1 MSRPIDEKIVSLKL
15 DDTKFKKNASESLSI
30 FGKLQNSFDKTK
42 QINLSRSVDSLKDVG
57 RAADNVDISKLGS
70 AVEGISNKFNAMNV
84 IAFTVL
90 TNITNKAIN
99 AGMQIARNLTLKP
112 MRDGFAE
119 YELKLG
125 SIQTILAN
133 TSRHGTTLDDVTKSL
148 DTLNEYADK
157 TIYNFGD
164 MTKNIGLFTNAGLG
178 IEESTSM
185 IKGFSNEAAA
195 SGTTAQGAAGAAYQL
210 SQALS
215 AGTIRLM
222 DWRSL
227 TNVGM
232 GNKNMQNG
240 LIEIADAMGM
250 VSASG
255 LTATE
260 IQNDF
265 NGSLENEW
273 LSADVMSKYLQI
285 MAGDMDEAS
294 MATLGL
300 TESQIEMFV
309 QQAKTAEEAA
319 TKVRTF
325 TQLMETLQEALG
337 SGWTETMELI
347 FGDFYEATELWTG
360 VSNAVGAFIDST
372 SKARNELLGDFV
384 KLGGRKAILDSIV
397 NTFKALGN
405 IIGPVAKVFKNLIP
419 PVTAEKLMAMTNG
432 MLGISESF
440 LAISGS
446 IGTKA
451 ASILTTIIDAI
462 KSGVGFVW
470 ELGKAFA
477 ALLPKNFTAHVKDSF
492 KSILDGIR
500 NSENTVGDFVNKV
513 GTMFT
518 NFSKSVIDSLKSMD
532 NWIESVFS
540 NSEKTGGAFSDF
552 FVTIF
557 GHIQTAAKK
566 VWDVIST
573 IDFDALFS
581 AGFLAAL
588 FTVSKKFS
596 GLTDKLGEFFDTLMS
611 STKERSNPFA
621 IFEALGDSL
630 SELTS
635 SFKIANLIG
644 IATAVSILA
653 LSLKLLESMDVVD
666 ITEGLGA
673 IAGILVGLMAS
684 LKTIAGMKL
693 GVLNSLSA
701 VALIGALA
709 GAVLI
714 LSGALKVMESIDEG
728 AMSKSLK
735 GLAGT
740 IASLVTALKIMSMG
754 NGTKIATSAGFL
766 LGLSISIKIMVSAI
780 KDMSEIDSDELSKGV
795 IALGAILLELGIFMR
810 IANGAKIG
818 PLSAAGLVIT
828 AAAVKVMS
836 DSISELGKLNK
847 NTLIKGVAAVGSVL
861 LELAVFSR
869 LARGGTMILAGVGIT
884 IVARALEELV
894 PPITKLGKTKLSVLA
909 TGIGAIA
916 IALVSISLAMKVTN
930 PFTLL
935 LGAAAMTVMAEALDM
950 MVSPIQ
956 RLGNMDIETLATGI
970 GAMAIAMLSM
980 ALISRVGGI
989 GGAVGLMGMALAIKT
1004 LVPPLETLGN
1014 MPLKNIAI
1022 GLGALAATFAVLA
1035 GTALLLSGATL
1046 ALLGFAASLAL
1057 IGAGV
1062 ALLGVGLSAFATGL
1076 AILGGMSVATA
1087 KAIVATIETL
1097 LVGLGG
1103 LIPKVVTIAVE
1114 LMVSILETIDEYL
1127 PRVIDAGVSILLSIL
1142 DGIGQNI
1149 YELGESATLIV
1160 TEFARLLGDKS
1171 PELADAGVKLVVDLT
1186 NGMADGLRENTPEV
1200 ISALMNM
1207 TASILTVISQAIEEL
1222 AIIMFGSIPGFETM
1236 ARDWGTSV
1244 REGIRQTFK
1253 PYIVGED
1260 GAKEFIDGVERN
1272 RGGAKTAGENV
1283 SRGSLEGMN
1292 SIGGFTLSGESHG
1305 NQYNR
1310 GVNSRQGASQTS
1322 GRGLTR
1328 GIQSGASSISLTG
1341 TGSTVASGFARGV
1354 SATSEQSRRSGVA
1367 IANTARGGA
1376 GSVSFR
1382 SSGANAGI
1390 GFADGISSMTYYVRN
1405 AASAVASAASA
1416 SIRGALRIQSPS
1428 RVTRESGQYT
1438 GEGLG
1443 LGIQDMTRFVIA
1455 KSKNLASAAS
1465 ETMSLY
1471 AESINDAL
1479 NTDIDYSP
1487 RITPILDMSKMNLSD
1502 LERYSGGTYDVNTS
1516 GIDERS
1522 ERALTRNGSS
1532 SGQEN
1537 NYYYDVT
1544 LQANG
1549 ELPVAT
1555 IKKMAGTFMKEVK
1568 NSTDRTKLNRGELS
1582 TF

>member
-70 AVEGISNKFNAMNV
+70 AVEGIGNKFNAMSV
-84 IAFTVL
+84 VAFTVL

-99 AGMQIARNLTLKP
+99 AGMQIAKSFVVDP
-112 MRDGFAE
+112 ISDGFRE
-119 YELKLG
+119 YELKMG

-133 TSRHGTTLDDVTKSL
+133 TQGKNSLSDVTKTL
-148 DTLNEYADK
+148 DELNLYADK
-157 TIYNFGD
+157 TIYNFAE
-164 MTKNIGLFTNAGLG
+164 MTKNIGTFT
-178 IEESTSM
+178 
-185 IKGFSNEAAA
+185 
-195 SGTTAQGAAGAAYQL
+195 AAGVDLETAAISIQGIANLAATSGSNSQQASTAMYQL
-210 SQALS
+210 SQAISSGSVKLQ
-215 AGTIRLM
+215 
-222 DWRSL
+222 DWNSVV
-227 TNVGM
+227 NAGM
-232 GNKNMQNG
+232 GGKLFQKA
-240 LIEIADAMGM
+240 LIETADNMGIAH
-250 VSASG
+250 SASENFRESLQEG
-255 LTATE
+255 WLTSEVLTAT
-260 IQNDF
+260 
-265 NGSLENEW
+265 
-273 LSADVMSKYLQI
+273 LSRFAE
-285 MAGDMDEAS
+285 DES
-294 MATLGL
+294 MLD
-300 TESQIEMFV
+300 
-309 QQAKTAEEAA
+309 AA

-325 TQLMETLQEALG
+325 TQLVETAKEAVG
-337 SGWTETMELI
+337 SGWAQTWELV
-347 FGDFYEATELWTG
+347 FGDFEEATVFWSSISDWIGG
-360 VSNAVGAFIDST
+360 VVDGM
-372 SKARNELLGDFV
+372 SKARNDLLGSFV
-384 KLGGRKAILDSIV
+384 GLGGREKIIQTLV

-419 PVTAEKLMAMTNG
+419 PITAEKLMAMTNG
-432 MLGISESF
+432 MHGISESF
-440 LAISGS
+440 LAISGP

-462 KSGVGFVW
+462 KSGVSFVW
-470 ELGKAFA
+470 DLGKAFA
-477 ALLPKNFTAHVKDSF
+477 ALLPKNFTSHVKNSF
-492 KSILDGIR
+492 KSILDGIF

-513 GTMFT
+513 GNMFT

-540 NSEKTGGAFSDF
+540 NSEKTGGAFKDF

-566 VWDVIST
+566 VWDVIAS
-573 IDFDALFS
+573 IDFDTLFS

-596 GLTDKLGEFFDTLMS
+596 GLTDKLGEFFETLTS
-611 STKERSNPFA
+611 STKDRSNPFA
-621 IFEALGDSL
+621 IFDALGDSL

-644 IATAVSILA
+644 IATAVGMLA
-653 LSLKLLESMDVVD
+653 VSLKLLEGMNAMD

-673 IAGILVGLMAS
+673 ITGILVGLMAS
-684 LKTIAGMKL
+684 LKTIAGMNL
-693 GVLNSLSA
+693 GFLNSLGA
-701 VALIGALA
+701 VALIGTLA
-709 GAVLI
+709 GAVLV

-740 IASLVTALKIMSMG
+740 IGALVLSLKIMSMG
-754 NGTKIATSAGFL
+754 NGTKIATSAGLL
-766 LGLSISIKIMVSAI
+766 LGLSVSIKIMVSAI
-780 KDMSEIDSDELSKGV
+780 KDMSEIDSAELSKGV

-828 AAAVKVMS
+828 AAAVKVMG

-869 LARGGTMILAGVGIT
+869 LARGGSMILAGAGMT
-884 IVARALEELV
+884 IIARALEELV

-916 IALVSISLAMKVTN
+916 VALVSISLAMKVTN
-930 PFTLL
+930 PVTLF
-935 LGAAAMTVMAEALDM
+935 LGAAAMKVMAEVLEM
-950 MVSPIQ
+950 MVKPIKQ
-956 RLGNMDIETLATGI
+956 LGNMDIETLATGI
-970 GAMAIAMLSM
+970 GAMSIALLSM

-989 GGAVGLMGMALAIKT
+989 GGAVGLMGMAIAIKT

-1076 AILGGMSVATA
+1076 AILGGMTVATT
-1087 KAIVATIETL
+1087 KAIIATIETL
-1097 LVGLGG
+1097 LEGLGG
-1103 LIPKVVTIAVE
+1103 LIPKAVDIAISLV
-1114 LMVSILETIDEYL
+1114 VSILETIDEYL
-1127 PRVIDAGVSILLSIL
+1127 PRFIDAGVGILLSIL
-1142 DGIGQNI
+1142 DGIGQNM
-1149 YELGESATLIV
+1149 YEIGESATLVV
-1160 TEFARLLGDKS
+1160 TEFARSLGDNS
-1171 PELADAGVKLVVDLT
+1171 PELVDSGIQLMIDLT
-1186 NGMADGLRENTPEV
+1186 NGLSDGLRENAPEV
-1200 ISALMNM
+1200 ISAIMNLV
-1207 TASILTVISQAIEEL
+1207 ASVLTVISQAIEEL
-1222 AIIMFGSIPGFETM
+1222 AIMMFGAIPGFETI

-1253 PYIVGED
+1253 PYIVGDD
-1260 GAKEFIDGVERN
+1260 GAKEFIDGVEKN
-1272 RGGAKTAGENV
+1272 RGGGVTAGENL
-1283 SRGSLEGMN
+1283 SKGSLSGMN
-1292 SIGGFTLSGESHG
+1292 SIKGFDLSGTNHA

-1322 GRGLTR
+1322 GRGLSR
-1328 GIQSGASSISLTG
+1328 GVQSGATSVSLTG
-1341 TGSTVASGFARGV
+1341 TGTTKASEFARGV

-1367 IANTARGGA
+1367 IAEAGRGGT

-1382 SSGANAGI
+1382 SSGANAGA
-1390 GFADGISSMTYYVRN
+1390 GFADGISSMIDYVR
-1405 AASAVASAASA
+1405 SAASGVAAAADA
-1416 SIRGALRIQSPS
+1416 SIRGRLVIKSPS
-1428 RVTRESGQYT
+1428 RITRQSGKYT

-1471 AESINDAL
+1471 ASSINDAL
-1479 NTDIDYSP
+1479 NTEVDYSP
-1487 RITPILDMSKMNLSD
+1487 RITPILDMSNMNLDMLDRFNFGSVSLANNTVD
-1502 LERYSGGTYDVNTS
+1502 RYAEQKSSGNGVVNNYEINVTANQVS
-1516 GIDERS
+1516 S
-1522 ERALTRNGSS
+1522 EMDIRALAGKLKN
-1532 SGQEN
+1532 E
-1537 NYYYDVT
+1537 
-1544 LQANG
+1544 
-1549 ELPVAT
+1549 
-1555 IKKMAGTFMKEVK
+1555 IKKID
-1568 NSTDRTKLNRGELS
+1568 DRDIMSKGSAVL
-1582 TF
+1582 F